1 MVLFI
6 ISIFILL
13 LVLSYFLI
21 VFLPELKRQKQYSL
35 AMSEWTKL
43 HNRNK
48 LSDYIPYDVYDS
60 KKKIYHHKYGNF
72 AIVYKIN
79 PRQFAGN
86 STATCIQEILNK
98 MEDGMIFQACLM
110 GSKNDHGII
119 ANWKESHLK
128 RWQDDK
134 TLSQNSKSLIKS
146 AVDNIAEFY
155 YSKFD
160 NSIAKHITTKS
171 KDFSLYLSVSSP
183 NYDDIE
189 SFGEVF
195 HNILEGNRFTPTSVE
210 PKEMQ
215 LIAFELLNS
224 NHSLKPEVCPMYDEN
239 QPISSQCIAHD
250 TEVLFTDDYVVADN
264 RYWINMSPLRYPEY
278 AKIND
283 MGIKVGDYITQS
295 LDTNQFQDNF
305 IISFTAEKKNENK
318 LSSVKRNHGIILTQ
332 KWPEGI
338 FRKFNDVKSES
349 VSILDRIDVKKEKC
363 FSVDLNILVSGKNLK
378 TAEQNA
384 AIVTSYWNK
393 GGNTFSIVLTKT
405 RGIQQL
411 CFLAALPSCTNS
423 EYFSTTA
430 KFYSMFG
437 DAASQFVPIESDWK
451 GTINPNIML
460 YSRRGQ
466 LAGFDMFQS
475 NNNYNGYVI
484 AESGSGK
491 SVFLNMIAFNSY
503 IRGDRVFILDYGGS
517 FKKLCEILGGQYIEP
532 DRQKPFSLNPFSEI
546 RDEIHLGEEL
556 EFLSG
561 FVYTL
566 GANKNREEYEK
577 NEKYMKSMLQD
588 TIKYC
593 FSKIGNRMEITDI
606 RDELSIEAKN
616 NTRISDFCKQIGMYC
631 RDGIYEKFFCG
642 KCAVDFSNEFIV
654 AEIQQIEKDED
665 LRDPLIMLL
674 TYHQSN
680 AIYGSANNGKQ
691 RIINIYDE
699 AHKYIGKDPR
709 MDEFIE
715 QNYRRGRKQG
725 ASSIIATQGF
735 EDIYD
740 SASGK
745 LSRSGKAIINSSSW
759 KFFLKQSETSI
770 NLLLKSGVLSFSK
783 LEEEFM
789 RTTKTIKGDYSEVF
803 LITPDESK
811 YTYRLVLDKYFYYIT
826 TTAPEDKAKISAKL
840 SQGMLIGEAIE
851 SVIKDDLEQK

>member
-1 MVLFI
+1 MAVAYFMI
-6 ISIFILL
+6 I
-13 LVLSYFLI
+13 Y
-21 VFLPELKRQKQYSL
+21 LPELKSQKQYSL
-35 AMSEWTKL
+35 TMSEWTKL

-79 PRQFAGN
+79 PRQFAGGA
-86 STATCIQEILNK
+86 TATCMQEILNK
-98 MEDGMIFQACLM
+98 MEDGMIFQACLV
-110 GSKNDHGII
+110 GSKNDHGTIE
-119 ANWKESHLK
+119 NWKEIHLR
-128 RWQDDK
+128 RWREDK
-134 TLSQNSKSLIKS
+134 TLSENSKNLIKS

-160 NSIAKHITTKS
+160 NSIAKNITTKS
-171 KDFSLYLSVSSP
+171 KDFSLYLSVSSQ

-195 HNILEGNRFTPTSVE
+195 HNILEGNRFTPKNVE

-239 QPISSQCIAHD
+239 QSISPQCIAHD
-250 TEVLFTDDYVVADN
+250 TEVLFTDDYIVADD
-264 RYWINMSPLRYPEY
+264 RYWINMSPLRYPDY
-278 AKIND
+278 AKVND
-283 MGIKVGDYITQS
+283 MGIKVGDYISQS

-305 IISFTAEKKNENK
+305 IISFTAEKKSEKK
-318 LSSVKRNHGIILTQ
+318 LSSVKRNHGVVLTQ
-332 KWPEGI
+332 KWPESV

-363 FSVDLNILVSGKNLK
+363 FSVDLNVLVSGKNLK
-378 TAEQNA
+378 IAEQNA
-384 AIVTSYWNK
+384 AIVISYWNK
-393 GGNTFSIVLTKT
+393 GGNTSSIVLTKT

-411 CFLAALPSCTNS
+411 CFLASMPSCTNS
-423 EYFSTTA
+423 EYFSTTN

-437 DAASQFVPIESDWK
+437 DAASQFIPIESDWK
-451 GTINPNIML
+451 GTPDPNIML

-466 LAGFDMFQS
+466 LAGFDMFHS

-503 IRGDRVFILDYGGS
+503 LRGDKVFILDYGGS

-532 DRQKPFSLNPFSEI
+532 DRQNPFSLNPFSELKNSA
-546 RDEIHLGEEL
+546 HLLEEL

-577 NEKYMKSMLQD
+577 NEKYMKNMLQD
-588 TIKYC
+588 TINKC
-593 FSKIGNRMEITDI
+593 FARIGNKMEITDI
-606 RDELSIEAKN
+606 RDELSIEAKKDI
-616 NTRISDFCKQIGMYC
+616 RINDFCKQIGMYC
-631 RDGIYEKFFCG
+631 RDGIYEKFFLG
-642 KCAVDFSNEFIV
+642 KCAVDFKNEFIV
-654 AEIQQIEKDED
+654 AEIQQVEKDED

-680 AIYGSANNGKQ
+680 AIYGSANDGKTQ

-740 SASGK
+740 SSSGK
-745 LSRSGKAIINSSSW
+745 LSRAGKAIINSSSW

-770 NLLLKSGVLSFSK
+770 NLLLKSGVLNFDK

-789 RTTKTIKGDYSEVF
+789 RTTKTIRGDYSEVF
-803 LITPDESK
+803 LITPDEAK

-826 TTAPEDKAKISAKL
+826 TSAQEDKARIAAKL
-840 SQGMLIGEAIE
+840 SKNMLIGEAIE
-851 SVIKDDLEQK
+851 SVIKDDLLNK